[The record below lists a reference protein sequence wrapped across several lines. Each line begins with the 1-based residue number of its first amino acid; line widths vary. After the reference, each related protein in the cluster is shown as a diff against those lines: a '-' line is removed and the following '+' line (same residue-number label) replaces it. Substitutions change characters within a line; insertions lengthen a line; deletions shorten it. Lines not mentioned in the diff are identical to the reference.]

1 MTGSAEAGVGGALVA
16 EVLETQRPRLKRTRS
31 ALWSWI
37 CSMPRPSNC
46 SGEACLA
53 IHSPTTP
60 TRTSRI
66 WIRAWRKCS
75 RTSLQAL
82 RRSNGQNDDSPTV
95 HLGLSGTCFGGYSFA
110 CGQLAARGNGQPE
123 IKGLDQ
129 RGPRETPRPWPDFH
143 SGQSGRRD
151 VSSAIRAWRL

>member
-1 MTGSAEAGVGGALVA
+1 GDGGALAA
-16 EVLETQRPRLKRTRS
+16 EVLETQRQRLKRTRS
-31 ALWSWI
+31 ALWSSI
-37 CSMPRPSNC
+37 CSMPRPSSC
-46 SGEACLA
+46 SGEARLA

-95 HLGLSGTCFGGYSFA
+95 HLGLFGTRFA
-110 CGQLAARGNGQPE
+110 AIPLRAANRPHAGTDSQT
-123 IKGLDQ
+123 IKVWTNDDL
-129 RGPRETPRPWPDFH
+129 EKLH
-143 SGQSGRRD
+143 
-151 VSSAIRAWRL
+151 AA

>member
-1 MTGSAEAGVGGALVA
+1 MTGSVEAGDGGALAA
-16 EVLETQRPRLKRTRS
+16 EVLETQRQRLKRTRS
-31 ALWSWI
+31 ALWAAI
-37 CSMPRPSNC
+37 CSMPRPSSC
-46 SGEACLA
+46 SGEARLA

-95 HLGLSGTCFGGYSFA
+95 HLGLFGTRFGGYSFA
-110 CGQLAARGNGQPE
+110 CGQSAARGNGQPDD
-123 IKGLDQ
+123 KGLD
-129 RGPRETPRPWPDFH
+129 
-143 SGQSGRRD
+143 
-151 VSSAIRAWRL
+151 